1 MVDSGRDIL
10 GFGLTEGEN
19 QVFKMQF
26 VEQQVCSFD
35 INCIKLISNQQ
46 VFEMHLYLHFLFLKT
61 FLC

>member
-26 VEQQVCSFD
+26 VAQQVCSFD
-35 INCIKLISNQQ
+35 INCIKL
-46 VFEMHLYLHFLFLKT
+46 
-61 FLC
+61 